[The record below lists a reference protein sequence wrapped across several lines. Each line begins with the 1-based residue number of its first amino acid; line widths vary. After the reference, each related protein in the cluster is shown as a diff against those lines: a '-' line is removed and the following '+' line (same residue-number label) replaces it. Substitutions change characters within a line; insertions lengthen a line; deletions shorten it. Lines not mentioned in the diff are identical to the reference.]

1 MESCRIALRAIII
14 PRAQGRKRRRRR
26 HFLHKPWVAGI
37 IPAKRGG
44 TMESCRIALCAI
56 IIPCAQGRKRRRRR
70 HFLHK
75 PWFGCIIIPRK
86 KGQSQSF
93 ALFDQLFVDMR
104 DHPGLVRNAKSILE
118 GPLFYRLLFQHSI
131 FSALLHPGFRPEQW
145 PRRLHSAENVFPV
158 EKKRLFC

>member
-1 MESCRIALRAIII
+1 MESCRIAFGAIII

-56 IIPCAQGRKRRRRR
+56 IIP
-70 HFLHK
+70 
-75 PWFGCIIIPRK
+75 RK

-104 DHPGLVRNAKSILE
+104 DHPGLVRNTKSILE